1 MTCNRCETNS
11 IVFDVSC
18 SHCRTRLALSEPCKI
33 IRKMVVDSMEKY
45 GETEGW
51 KSEPHCGCEKLCIR
65 LNNVQKQE
73 VIREDERTSLR
84 KLRRR

>member
-1 MTCNRCETNS
+1 MTCEHCEKDS
-11 IVFDVSC
+11 IVFKVSC

-33 IRKMVVDSMEKY
+33 IRKMIVESLEKY

-51 KSEPHCGCEKLCIR
+51 KSEPHCGCDKFCVR
-65 LNNVQKQE
+65 LNNVQKQTYA
-73 VIREDERTSLR
+73 REDERTTLR